1 MKNIKLKN
9 TLKVD
14 AGLLTGR
21 TIEFKP
27 YLIGD
32 IPPSFNKHTDV
43 YFNKAGI
50 TYIEKKES
58 FYDFL

>member
-9 TLKVD
+9 TL
-14 AGLLTGR
+14 GR

-32 IPPSFNKHTDV
+32 IPPSFNKHTDI

-58 FYDFL
+58 IWDML

>member
-9 TLKVD
+9 MKTNKVV
-14 AGLLTGR
+14 
-21 TIEFKP
+21 EFKP

-32 IPPSFNKHTDV
+32 IPPSFNKHTDL
-43 YFNKAGI
+43 YFNKSGI

-58 FYDFL
+58 IWDML

>member
-1 MKNIKLKN
+1 MKTIELKN
-9 TLKVD
+9 
-14 AGLLTGR
+14 ALTGK
-21 TIEFKP
+21 TVEFKP
-27 YLIGD
+27 YLISD
-32 IPPSFNKHTDV
+32 IPPSFNKYTDL

>member
-9 TLKVD
+9 MKTNKIV
-14 AGLLTGR
+14 
-21 TIEFKP
+21 EFKS

-32 IPPSFNKHTDV
+32 IPPSFNKYTDL

-58 FYDFL
+58 IWDML

>member
-9 TLKVD
+9 MKTNKVV
-14 AGLLTGR
+14 
-21 TIEFKP
+21 EFKP

-32 IPPSFNKHTDV
+32 IPPSFNKHTDI

-58 FYDFL
+58 FYDFLWVYQNI